1 MRNEDNFIETSGHRG
16 YLCPMSIKDIKELRD
31 IAPFKPFELHLTS
44 GRTMPVITP
53 DHLLFSPRSDLLV
66 LFPAE
71 GGVCVI
77 DPAQV
82 ASVNIPNTT
91 KNWKRRGN

>member
-1 MRNEDNFIETSGHRG
+1 VSAFPVETGARRG
-16 YLCPMSIKDIKELRD
+16 YSWFVSIKDIKELRD

-44 GRTMPVITP
+44 GRTLAVSTP
-53 DHLLFSPRSDLLV
+53 DHLLISPRGDLLV
-66 LFPAE
+66 LFPTE

-82 ASVNIPNTT
+82 ATLNIAGRQN
-91 KNWKRRGN
+91 